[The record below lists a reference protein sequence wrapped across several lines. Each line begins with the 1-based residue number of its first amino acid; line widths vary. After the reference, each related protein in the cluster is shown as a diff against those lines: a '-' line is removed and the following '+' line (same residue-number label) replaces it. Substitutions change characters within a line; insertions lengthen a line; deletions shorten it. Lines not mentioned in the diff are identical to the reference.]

1 MVALVIKTL
10 KRSYGCATEFAVEI
24 LGGKWKTVI
33 LALLKEQDLR
43 YGELRAALPAL
54 SDKVLT
60 ERLRELEALGL
71 VERPSPGTL
80 YRLSPRGPVA
90 GADPA
95 SALSMGNGER
105 RGLRRRLRRTSG
117 EIARFRPGLTGPAY
131 GLANFSPK
139 KSPLFQEG
147 FTGLSASSRV
157 TS

>member
-80 YRLSPRGPVA
+80 YRLSPRGRSLAPILQALYQWGTENAAGFGVA
-90 GADPA
+90 C
-95 SALSMGNGER
+95 GEP
-105 RGLRRRLRRTSG
+105 LARLRASV
-117 EIARFRPGLTGPAY
+117 PA
-131 GLANFSPK
+131 
-139 KSPLFQEG
+139 
-147 FTGLSASSRV
+147 
-157 TS
+157 